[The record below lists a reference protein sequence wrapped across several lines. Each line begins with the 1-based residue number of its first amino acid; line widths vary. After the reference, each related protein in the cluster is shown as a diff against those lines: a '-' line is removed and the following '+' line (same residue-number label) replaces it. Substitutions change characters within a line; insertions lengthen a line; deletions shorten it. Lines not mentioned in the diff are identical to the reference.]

1 MATRKTKFNA
11 EDSDAPNDTPTFET
25 SIQRLAAIVEELE
38 SGEHPLEQSLRLFEE
53 GVLLA
58 KSSQA
63 TLDAAEKRVELL
75 LEISE
80 DGRPV
85 VEELDADE

>member
-1 MATRKTKFNA
+1 MATRKAKPPV
-11 EDSDAPNDTPTFET
+11 EEQPSDAPSFEAA
-25 SIQRLAAIVEELE
+25 IQRLAAIVEELE
-38 SGEHPLEQSLRLFEE
+38 SGEHPLEESLRLFEE

-58 KSSQA
+58 KSSQR

-80 DGRPV
+80 DGTPI
-85 VEELDADE
+85 VEELDADD

>member
-1 MATRKTKFNA
+1 MATRKAKPPV
-11 EDSDAPNDTPTFET
+11 EEQPSDTPSFEAA
-25 SIQRLAAIVEELE
+25 IQRLAAIVEELE
-38 SGEHPLEQSLRLFEE
+38 SGEHPLEESLRLFEE

-58 KSSQA
+58 KSSQR

-80 DGRPV
+80 DGTPI
-85 VEELDADE
+85 VEELDADD